1 MLDDLVEILRN
12 CAGNP
17 APCAECPMHDDDA
30 CTDDL
35 LYQAANA
42 VEKLRSE
49 IEKYR
54 HAAFVIG
61 ETCVDADKCHIAPE
75 AALQKIRENIYYT
88 RHECKGESA

>member
-12 CAGNP
+12 CASNP
-17 APCAECPMHDDDA
+17 APCTECPMHDDDA

-35 LYQAANA
+35 LCQAANA

-49 IEKYR
+49 IERYR
-54 HAAFVIG
+54 HAAFIIG
-61 ETCVDADKCHIAPE
+61 ETCVEVDKQHITQE

-88 RHECKGESA
+88 RHE

>member
-1 MLDDLVEILRN
+1 MLDDLVEMLRN

-17 APCAECPMHDDDA
+17 APCAECPMHDDDS

-49 IEKYR
+49 IERYR
-54 HAAFVIG
+54 HAAFIIG
-61 ETCVDADKCHIAPE
+61 ETCVEVDKRHITQE
-75 AALQKIRENIYYT
+75 AALQKIRKNIYYT
-88 RHECKGESA
+88 RHE